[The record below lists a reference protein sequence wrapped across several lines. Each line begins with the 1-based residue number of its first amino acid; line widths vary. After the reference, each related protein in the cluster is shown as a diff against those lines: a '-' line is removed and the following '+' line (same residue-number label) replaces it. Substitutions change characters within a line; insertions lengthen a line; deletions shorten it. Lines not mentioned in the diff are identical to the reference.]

1 MQITLKDLP
10 KSQKELTIEL
20 SQEEMAPHVKWAAE
34 QLSKA
39 SSIEGFRPGKAPF
52 DVVQKKFGD
61 MKLLEVAADKVVK
74 QTFFQAL
81 KEKELE
87 TVGPPK
93 ISIQKMAPNNSFAY
107 TAIVS
112 ILPGIKV
119 ADWKKMKL
127 ERKPKQVTE
136 KDVEK
141 IINDL
146 RKMQAK
152 EVIVERA
159 AGKADKLVVD
169 MDILLDKVPV
179 EGGQSKNYSIYL
191 DEDFYLPG
199 LAEKLLGSRQGDV
212 LEFQHDFPETFYNK
226 VLAGKKADFK
236 VNVKAVYERTLAELN
251 DEMAKSLGQKTAT
264 DLQRVIKENLEME
277 AAQKEEQRVEIEML
291 QNIVKGTE
299 FGEVPEVLIDEEKQK
314 MFAELKQSLEQQG
327 IGFEDYLKNLKKSEE
342 DIAKDFTK
350 GAEERAKTA
359 LALRQIAKEEKILVS
374 PDDLKKELER
384 VKEMY
389 KENEHIDERLADPE
403 IQNFIASSL
412 LNRQVLHVLKDT
424 ILGPAPKLAHAQE
437 HDHSDHDHNHHDHT
451 HGHAH

>member
-1 MQITLKDLP
+1 MQTTVKNLP
-10 KSQKELTIEL
+10 QSQKELTVEL
-20 SQEEMAPHVKWAAE
+20 TAEEMAPHIKWAAE
-34 QLSKA
+34 ELSKA
-39 SSIEGFRPGKAPF
+39 SAIEGFRPGKAPY

-61 MKLLEVAADKVVK
+61 MKILEVAADKVVK

-93 ISIQKMAPNNSFAY
+93 INIQKMAPNNAFAY

-112 ILPGIKV
+112 ILPAIKL
-119 ADWKKMKL
+119 ANWKKMKL
-127 ERKPKQVTE
+127 ERQPKAVT
-136 KDVEK
+136 DAAADK
-141 IINDL
+141 IITDL

-159 AGKADKLVVD
+159 AGKTDKLVVD
-169 MDILLDKVPV
+169 MDIFLDKVPV

-199 LAEKLLGSRQGDV
+199 LAEKLIGAKQGDV
-212 LEFQHDFPETFYNK
+212 LEFQHDFPESFYNK
-226 VLAGKKADFK
+226 VLAGKKGDFK

-251 DEMAKSLGQKTAT
+251 DELAKSLGQQTVA
-264 DLQRVIKENLEME
+264 DLKKVVKQNLETE

-291 QNIVKGTE
+291 QTLVKDTE

-314 MFAELKQSLEQQG
+314 MFEELKQSLEQQG
-327 IGFEDYLKNLKKSEE
+327 MSFENYLKNVKKTEE
-342 DIAKDFTK
+342 EIAAGFAK

-389 KENEHIDERLADPE
+389 KDNEKIDERLADPE

-412 LNRQVLHVLKDT
+412 LNRQVLHLLKDV
-424 ILGPAPKLAHAQE
+424 ILGDA
-437 HDHSDHDHNHHDHT
+437 SHHKHT
-451 HGHAH
+451 H